1 MAVSRDVEYGSWR
14 KVVTNSSIA
23 ALRMTDP
30 RDREPHQLTERDG
43 RSVPPWE
50 HELKYVVSRLSL
62 EAVRCHLDS
71 LCLSDRSYPVNT
83 VTSVYFD
90 TPDFRSVREKFN
102 GDYLKTKFRIRWYE
116 QSGNFSRAF
125 AEVKHRSGARRRK
138 FRFDAEHEGRELSR
152 RHLDDPR
159 MLELPMVFRH
169 HGIRLPEPLLP
180 VLVLS
185 YRRRRWLEP
194 SSGSR
199 ISLDTHIRVDR
210 AHPLILSAERDV
222 RLDHAVLE
230 VKGEHNELPGPLCH
244 LATIG
249 CVRESVSKYGVC
261 FQRIS
266 GGIA

>member
-1 MAVSRDVEYGSWR
+1 
-14 KVVTNSSIA
+14 
-23 ALRMTDP
+23 MTYAI
-30 RDREPHQLTERDG
+30 DREPLPLPEHDG
-43 RSVPPWE
+43 KSGPLWE

-71 LCLSDRSYPVNT
+71 LCLPDPSYPENT
-83 VTSVYFD
+83 VASVYFD
-90 TPDFRSVREKFN
+90 TPDFRSAREKFN

-138 FRFDAEHEGRELSR
+138 FRFDTEHEGRELSR
-152 RHLDDPR
+152 RHLDDHR
-159 MLELPMVFRH
+159 LLELPMVFRH

-185 YRRRRWLEP
+185 YQRRRWLEP

-199 ISLDTHIRVDR
+199 ISLDTRIQVDR
-210 AHPLILSAERDV
+210 SHPLLLSAHRDV
-222 RLDHAVLE
+222 QLDHAILE
-230 VKGEHNELPGPLCH
+230 VKGEHNELPGPLRH

-249 CVRESVSKYGVC
+249 CVRESVSKYGLC

-266 GGIA
+266 GEIA